1 MPCENV
7 TLTDKHKDYYAR
19 SIFSTMPNGPKRIK
33 TAENVATLLEF
44 LHEEESADLADIAA
58 QLGLAKST
66 THSYLET
73 LIDRGLVLKDD
84 STYELSL
91 KFLDFGGLQRHRTD
105 LYSAAK
111 PQLRDLHME
120 TGHTIHLATREHN
133 DLVLLERINPDETI
147 GFGSHVG
154 QRDRF
159 HTPALGKAILAHLSE
174 PEVDSIIS
182 KHGLTAVTEHSITS
196 REQLEAEL
204 ATVRKQGY
212 AVNDEEEHKNYKGVA
227 RPILLDETVEGAIS
241 IAGPKTEL
249 EMSEESI
256 HELLR
261 SATDRIEIK
270 IQYD

>member
-1 MPCENV
+1 V
-7 TLTDKHKDYYAR
+7 TLTDEHKDYYAR
-19 SIFSTMPNGPKRIK
+19 SIFSTMPNEPKRIK
-33 TAENVATLLEF
+33 TADNVATLLEL
-44 LHEEESADLADIAA
+44 LHEEQSADLAEIAA
-58 QLGLAKST
+58 NLGLAKST

-73 LIDRGLVLKDD
+73 LIDRGLVSKDD
-84 STYELSL
+84 SEYRLSL
-91 KFLDFGGLQRHRTD
+91 KFLDYGGRLRDQTD
-105 LYSAAK
+105 LYTAAK
-111 PQLRDLHME
+111 PQLRDLHEE

-147 GFGSHVG
+147 GFGAHIG
-154 QRDRF
+154 QRDQF

-174 PEVDSIIS
+174 EEVDSIIS
-182 KHGLTAVTEHSITS
+182 KHGLVAVTEQSITS

-204 ATVRKQGY
+204 ETIREQGY

-227 RPILLDETVEGAIS
+227 RPILLDGTVKGAIS

-249 EMSEESI
+249 EMSEETI